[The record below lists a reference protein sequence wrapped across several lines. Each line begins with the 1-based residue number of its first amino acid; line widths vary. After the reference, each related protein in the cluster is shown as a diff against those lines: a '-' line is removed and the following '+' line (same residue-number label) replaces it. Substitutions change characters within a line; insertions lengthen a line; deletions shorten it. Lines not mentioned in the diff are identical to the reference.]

1 MNCPTAVAD
10 SLDAARA
17 VVGALPTDPDVPV
30 LTCWLGDGTA
40 AAARRLFADNH
51 IPAYETPDEAVR
63 AFMHLVDYR
72 RNQEELLETPPATP
86 QAPIPDRGAA
96 RALIDAA
103 LGEGRALL
111 TGPEAKRLLAAY
123 HIPVVSSRIARD
135 PEEAGVI
142 AAELGAPVA
151 LKILSPDITHK
162 SDVGGV
168 RLDLMNAKAAT
179 NAGREMLEAVK
190 ANAPGARITGFTVE
204 PMARR
209 PNAYE
214 LLVGVADDATFGPV
228 LLFGQGG
235 TATEIIGDRAIGLPP
250 FNLALAKEL
259 ISRTRVSR
267 LLAGYRDRPPAAL
280 DQIQLTLVQVSQLV
294 IDFAEIA
301 ELDINP
307 LLADENGVLALD
319 ARAVIRAA
327 PGISPA
333 DRLVIRPYPSEL
345 EHEVVLPGREHIF
358 VRPIRPQDEPAL
370 VAMVM
375 GSTPEDIRLRFFQPM
390 KDFPHAMA
398 ARLSQIDYDRE
409 MAFVATGVDGAE
421 VDILGVARFIA
432 DPDNETS
439 EYAVMVRSD
448 LKGRGI
454 GYRLMTELIAYARAR
469 GVKTMHGDVLR
480 ENATMLKMATELGF
494 VIGPGDGPD
503 IVKVSIDLAARPLG

>member
-1 MNCPTAVAD
+1 
-10 SLDAARA
+10 
-17 VVGALPTDPDVPV
+17 
-30 LTCWLGDGTA
+30 
-40 AAARRLFADNH
+40 
-51 IPAYETPDEAVR
+51 
-63 AFMHLVDYR
+63 
-72 RNQEELLETPPATP
+72 
-86 QAPIPDRGAA
+86 
-96 RALIDAA
+96 
-103 LGEGRALL
+103 
-111 TGPEAKRLLAAY
+111 
-123 HIPVVSSRIARD
+123 
-135 PEEAGVI
+135 
-142 AAELGAPVA
+142 
-151 LKILSPDITHK
+151 
-162 SDVGGV
+162 
-168 RLDLMNAKAAT
+168 
-179 NAGREMLEAVK
+179 
-190 ANAPGARITGFTVE
+190 
-204 PMARR
+204 MARR

-327 PGISPA
+327 PGFSPA

-345 EHEVVLPGREHIF
+345 EHEVVLPGGERIF